1 MEEETKAPKLKGRQK
16 SPNHGGK
23 RTSAGRKPGSKQILS
38 VNSILEALEKQTGGA
53 EYADILISDFLEARN
68 RSDHQLIMKY
78 HQLILQKVLVSV
90 SRIELTENQDVVEA
104 KKLAFAEALAKLAT
118 TNKD

>member
-1 MEEETKAPKLKGRQK
+1 MEQEPSKPKLKGRQK

-38 VNSILEALEKQTGGA
+38 VNSILEALENQTGGR
-53 EYADILISDFLEARN
+53 EYADILISDFLQARD
-68 RSDHQLIMKY
+68 RADHQLIMKY
-78 HQLILQKVLVSV
+78 HQLILQKVLVTV
-90 SRIELTENQDVVEA
+90 SRIELTENQDAVEA

-118 TNKD
+118 KGTE